1 MKKTIT
7 HNTKILAESVGYD
20 KFNIIHSV
28 IPTGEIRKTCT
39 METLHEWIKT
49 NYQMLVETHY
59 DDSQLWGF
67 SLKKYDEFW
76 LDGDSMFETEEI
88 AFDEGLQRALYEIK
102 CNKLC
107 LSGQ

>member
-1 MKKTIT
+1 M
-7 HNTKILAESVGYD
+7 
-20 KFNIIHSV
+20 F
-28 IPTGEIRKTCT
+28 
-39 METLHEWIKT
+39 
-49 NYQMLVETHY
+49 VETHY

-67 SLKKYDEFW
+67 SLKKYNGFY

-102 CNKLC
+102 CNKLL

>member
-1 MKKTIT
+1 MGKTIT
-7 HNTKILAESVGYD
+7 YKTKILAESVGYD

-102 CNKLC
+102 SNKL
-107 LSGQ
+107 